1 MRKGTSGTKKALPWR
16 ETGTPPA
23 CLALPSL
30 TLEAAQSIQPS
41 AQGFTFMSTRP
52 STISGLLSCNQRH
65 NVSYNQE
72 KKTNNG
78 GNLGQAWTAADS
90 SLALSVRNGGSS
102 SGKSGSGPHKS
113 RRKKPERKE
122 HTHTLGACQSCPF
135 TSQSLGYLRCPV
147 VQQPSHTRVRRAQ

>member
-1 MRKGTSGTKKALPWR
+1 MGKGTSGTKKALPWR
-16 ETGTPPA
+16 EAGTPPA

-72 KKTNNG
+72 EKNIEALKPTIVETWG
-78 GNLGQAWTAADS
+78 RHGQLRTAPWHCQC
-90 SLALSVRNGGSS
+90 VNGGSS
-102 SGKSGSGPHKS
+102 SGKSGSGPHES

-147 VQQPSHTRVRRAQ
+147 VQQPSLT